1 MRAQFDVEVRLKET
15 RFALS
20 GEPGA
25 EVDEAERLNIM
36 IGDILILQ
44 AADESG
50 VTVSD
55 ERVQSEINSIL
66 LRVDFSPEEMDLLLA
81 EHLLAW
87 GDFESSVRDSL
98 IIAAYFDEV
107 VLAEAPANEQ
117 QSRVQSWLV
126 ERYADSDITFDE
138 DFLNQINAPDILSPE
153 EL

>member
-1 MRAQFDVEVRLKET
+1 MTWKYGLRKPV
-15 RFALS
+15 FALS

-36 IGDILILQ
+36 IREVIILQ
-44 AADESG
+44 AAAEAR
-50 VTVSD
+50 VTVGD
-55 ERVQSEINSIL
+55 DRLQSEINAIL